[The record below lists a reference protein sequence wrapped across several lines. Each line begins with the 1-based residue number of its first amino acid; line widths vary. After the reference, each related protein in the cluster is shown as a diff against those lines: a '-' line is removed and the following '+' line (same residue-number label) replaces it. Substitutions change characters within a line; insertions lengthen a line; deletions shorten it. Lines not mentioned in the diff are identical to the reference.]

1 MNKFVG
7 KLFMISCAA
16 ACLGCA
22 ARVDDG
28 TSSEARELDQAT
40 PALSNCSAFNRVET
54 VAPPGSVGVFGFL
67 RGSVT
72 DQLQCNGVPGQ
83 TPQAGDGVLCSRTC
97 FYFFAASN
105 GSPIVSRSLKC
116 ENRPTPSVLGPSLD
130 LSILRPE
137 CRIQPIS
144 RVNAGFS
151 GISRSVC
158 EGRGSCFDNRT
169 TDPNFAWC
177 YEPIGKAQTC
187 AGQLPSERVNAG
199 FPGIQSQECVVT
211 RGKCW
216 NDRTPSV
223 PFCFEPTEL
232 SRTGV
237 PTQALPPF

>member
-1 MNKFVG
+1 MNTCVG
-7 KLFMISCAA
+7 KLLMISYAA
-16 ACLGCA
+16 AYLGCA
-22 ARVDDG
+22 ATVDDG
-28 TSSEARELDQAT
+28 TSSEAREVDQAT
-40 PALSNCSAFNRVET
+40 AALSTCTVFNRVET
-54 VAPPGSVGVFGFL
+54 AAPPGTTGPLGTFL
-67 RGSVT
+67 GTVT
-72 DQLQCNGVPGQ
+72 DQLQCNGVQGQ

-97 FYFFAASN
+97 RYFQAGFAL
-105 GSPIVSRSLKC
+105 PIRVCSLQC
-116 ENRPTPSVLGPSLD
+116 ENRPTPNVLGPSLD

-144 RVNAGFS
+144 RVNAGFP

-199 FPGIQSQECVVT
+199 FPGIRSQDCVVT

-216 NDRTPSV
+216 NDRTPGV

-232 SRTGV
+232 SRTSL
-237 PTQALPPF
+237 PPQALPSF

>member
-1 MNKFVG
+1 MNKCVG
-7 KLFMISCAA
+7 KLFMISYAA
-16 ACLGCA
+16 AYLGCA
-22 ARVDDG
+22 APVDDG
-28 TSSEARELDQAT
+28 TSSEAREVDQAT
-40 PALSNCSAFNRVET
+40 AALSNCVAFNRVET
-54 VAPPGSVGVFGFL
+54 VAPPGSIGLFGFV
-67 RGSVT
+67 RGTVT
-72 DQLQCNGVPGQ
+72 DQLQCTGVPGQ

-97 FYFFAASN
+97 TYFTAAD
-105 GSPIVSRSLKC
+105 GSPIVSCSLKC
-116 ENRPTPSVLGPSLD
+116 ENSPTPNVLGPSLD

-137 CRIQPIS
+137 CQIQPVS
-144 RVNAGFS
+144 RVNAGFP

-199 FPGIQSQECVVT
+199 FASIRSQECVVT

-216 NDRTPSV
+216 NDRTPGV
-223 PFCFEPTEL
+223 PWCFEPTEL

-237 PTQALPPF
+237 PIQSPPPF